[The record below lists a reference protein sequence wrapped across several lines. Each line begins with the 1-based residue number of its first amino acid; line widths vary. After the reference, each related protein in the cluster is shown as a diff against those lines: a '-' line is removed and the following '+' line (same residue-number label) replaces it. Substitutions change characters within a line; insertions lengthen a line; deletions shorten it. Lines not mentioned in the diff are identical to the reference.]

1 MIAQVAVSDC
11 VYAIDRPYS
20 YRIPDGLTLQPG
32 MRVLVPF
39 GNGNRKKE
47 AVMLA
52 VSAGEEAKLKSVEQA
67 LDEEP
72 VLTAE
77 QLRLAGFLR
86 ERYFCTYYD
95 AVKAIL
101 PAGLWFRRQETFA
114 LTPEAADVPEDGS
127 LAGQLVQFLRELGG
141 SATDAALRQ
150 RFPDEEQLAQTIKTL
165 KAKKMLT
172 SSLDLTRRGGVKTQ
186 KLAALAVPAE
196 DAMDFAR
203 RKQRAAPL
211 QKAVL
216 ELLCAVGSGSAQ
228 EICELTGASMP
239 TLRRLE
245 KLELITISEQPVF
258 RPAVRIDVKRQRV
271 DDLVELAC
279 AVGVFVHNIDLPVDR
294 PGDLVERHDVRSRRH
309 PVEHDQ
315 LRAHQLVHDQLAHI
329 GIITLECLRIS
340 KHDLLRDYPGI
351 GRFHVEIRRLMHAVQ
366 LGHNALGIVLLAKVF
381 EEFWAEFVIVRR
393 LEIDVLAR
401 VTGEVIFLLA
411 LFEHEQERLLAG
423 VEARIFQRLLN
434 EFRLAGLQKAGE
446 DIHWD
451 LLHRLLLSAPCR
463 TARPRPVRSAS
474 SRSRR
479 CGP

>member
-1 MIAQVAVSDC
+1 MIAQVAVSDS

-20 YRIPDGLTLQPG
+20 YRIPDGLMLRSG

-47 AVMLA
+47 AVVLA
-52 VSAGEEAKLKSVEQA
+52 VSAGEEAKLKAVEQA
-67 LDEEP
+67 LDEDP

-114 LTPEAADVPEDGS
+114 LTPEAADMPEDDS

-150 RFPDEEQLAQTIKTL
+150 RFPDEEQLALTIKTL

-216 ELLCAVGSGSAQ
+216 DGAGDLRTDGRVDADAAAAGKAGADYDLGAAGLSAGSAYCASDGTDALEQ
-228 EICELTGASMP
+228 GAIRSCGRTLDAGAAGKARRGAALRRDRQREDCRLYGADCKDARGGALRRAARAGDRADAAAARQADRAVRRTGGGAPFKLTG
-239 TLRRLE
+239 RR
-245 KLELITISEQPVF
+245 
-258 RPAVRIDVKRQRV
+258 AV
-271 DDLVELAC
+271 
-279 AVGVFVHNIDLPVDR
+279 
-294 PGDLVERHDVRSRRH
+294 
-309 PVEHDQ
+309 
-315 LRAHQLVHDQLAHI
+315 
-329 GIITLECLRIS
+329 
-340 KHDLLRDYPGI
+340 
-351 GRFHVEIRRLMHAVQ
+351 
-366 LGHNALGIVLLAKVF
+366 
-381 EEFWAEFVIVRR
+381 
-393 LEIDVLAR
+393 
-401 VTGEVIFLLA
+401 
-411 LFEHEQERLLAG
+411 
-423 VEARIFQRLLN
+423 
-434 EFRLAGLQKAGE
+434 
-446 DIHWD
+446 
-451 LLHRLLLSAPCR
+451 
-463 TARPRPVRSAS
+463 
-474 SRSRR
+474 
-479 CGP
+479 

>member
-1 MIAQVAVSDC
+1 MIAQVAVSDS

-20 YRIPDGLTLQPG
+20 YRIPDGLMLRSG

-47 AVMLA
+47 AVVLA
-52 VSAGEEAKLKSVEQA
+52 VSAGEEAKLKAVEQA
-67 LDEEP
+67 LDEDP

-114 LTPEAADVPEDGS
+114 LTPEAADMPEDGS

-150 RFPDEEQLAQTIKTL
+150 RFPDEEQLALTIKTL

-186 KLAALAVPAE
+186 KIAALAVPAE

-258 RPAVRIDVKRQRV
+258 RQAVRIAPQTEPMRLNKEQSAAVEGLWTQAQREKPGAALLYGV
-271 DDLVELAC
+271 TGSGKTAVYMELIARTLAEGQSAMLLVPEIALTPQLL
-279 AVGVFVHNIDLPVDR
+279 GKLTGRF
-294 PGDLVERHDVRSRRH
+294 GDLSENFEYKSAKREKNRNDSRIRYLERMIKTAKVIDVRSNADEIGLFDK
-309 PVEHDQ
+309 VTIYIEEDDEEQ
-315 LRAHQLVHDQLAHI
+315 TIELVTTLRQNALKGL
-329 GIITLECLRIS
+329 IS
-340 KHDLLRDYPGI
+340 KESPVGK
-351 GRFHVEIRRLMHAVQ
+351 AV
-366 LGHNALGIVLLAKVF
+366 LGHKVG
-381 EEFWAEFVIVRR
+381 
-393 LEIDVLAR
+393 DR
-401 VTGEVIFLLA
+401 VTVQVNENYSYDIVIRA
-411 LFEHEQERLLAG
+411 
-423 VEARIFQRLLN
+423 VEKGQ
-434 EFRLAGLQKAGE
+434 
-446 DIHWD
+446 DD
-451 LLHRLLLSAPCR
+451 
-463 TARPRPVRSAS
+463 AS
-474 SRSRR
+474 LPISSY
-479 CGP
+479 